1 MQVAINV
8 KSWGLEYAETLAA
21 WLNSRLPVRVTAVA
35 EEVGTMA
42 GSGCAVV
49 NVLQH
54 VDCLAQ
60 AAPFVAMLA
69 AGEGSRLWGVS
80 LSVGFVKGLLNVMG
94 HSLIE
99 QSFHQAR
106 SLLQQA
112 PPGFCLVTGTDN
124 LFEPQHAT
132 LRLCDAARTPFVQSP
147 HRGIHTF
154 SIPIRVRREG
164 AFLRETFEN
173 VSQLGIMFADASGA
187 SVQFVEKPTYEQIEE
202 NVKRFDSD
210 LVFCNAFVFAMSREF
225 AAELRRVY
233 SARLSTGL
241 RLFESTEFDWS
252 GHVLTPLSLVHAK
265 ERVAVWN
272 SPSCRTASSRKYFP
286 NDGDWEVIWKCA
298 EELYRQFGPVRVL
311 DAGETSLWYDCGL
324 CSDLMALHMRALH
337 DKQLSE
343 SIFSTERFGSNIF
356 AGCEGARDMP
366 GVSDCVFSS
375 CHGLAG
381 SVTGA
386 KKCLFIESEVSKNC
400 DLGGVESSLFYR
412 VDVASIAHVR
422 PHTVY
427 FSFLDKK
434 GARHTGEFELEANP
448 KRGDLL
454 GKPITGI
461 GRSFREIQQA
471 RDIKLPV

>member
-8 KSWGLEYAETLAA
+8 KSWGSEYAEALAA
-21 WLNSRLPVRVTAVA
+21 WLNSRLPVRVAAVA

-49 NVLQH
+49 NVLHH
-54 VDCLAQ
+54 VDCSAE

-94 HSLIE
+94 RSLIE

-106 SLLQQA
+106 ALLMQA

-132 LRLCDAARTPFVQSP
+132 LRLCDAARTPFAQSP

-164 AFLRETFEN
+164 AFLRETFEA
-173 VSQLGIMFADASGA
+173 VSQLGIMFVDASGA
-187 SVQFVEKPTYEQIEE
+187 SVQFVEKPTFEQIEE

-210 LVFCNAFVFAMSREF
+210 LVFCNAFIFAMSREF

-233 SARLSTGL
+233 SMRLSTGL

-252 GHVLTPLSLVHAK
+252 GLVLTPLSLVHAG
-265 ERVAVWN
+265 ESLAVWK
-272 SPSCRTASSRKYFP
+272 SPACRNASSRKYFP
-286 NDGDWEVIWKCA
+286 SDADWEVIWNCGV
-298 EELYRQFGPVRVL
+298 ELHRLFGPVRVL

-337 DKQLSE
+337 DKLLSE
-343 SIFSTERFGSNIF
+343 AIFSSQRFGSNIF
-356 AGCEGARDMP
+356 AECEGACDMP
-366 GVSDCVFSS
+366 GVSESVFSS
-375 CHGLAG
+375 CRGLAG
-381 SVTGA
+381 AVTGA
-386 KKCLFIESEVSKNC
+386 SKCLFIESEISKNC
-400 DLGGVESSLFYR
+400 GLGGVVSSLFYR
-412 VDVASIAHVR
+412 VDVASLAHVR
-422 PHTVY
+422 SHTVY
-427 FSFLDKK
+427 FSYLDKS

-454 GKPITGI
+454 GKPIAGI
-461 GRSFREIQQA
+461 GKSFREIQQA